1 MASAEN
7 LYVMDILTDVHNVCD
22 AKLWLITHRCM
33 IMFTHRCHA
42 LATHRCMIVAARN
55 AYNKLWPR
63 GVSVDDDAFDF
74 VSVCGIDFGKI
85 SGGGTTRGTG

>member
-1 MASAEN
+1 
-7 LYVMDILTDVHNVCD
+7 MDILTDVHNVCD

-55 AYNKLWPR
+55 AYNKLWPT
-63 GVSVDDDAFDF
+63 GVHVDDDAVDLAFDA
-74 VSVCGIDFGKI
+74 GKDFGKI
-85 SGGGTTRGTG
+85 LGGETTRGTC